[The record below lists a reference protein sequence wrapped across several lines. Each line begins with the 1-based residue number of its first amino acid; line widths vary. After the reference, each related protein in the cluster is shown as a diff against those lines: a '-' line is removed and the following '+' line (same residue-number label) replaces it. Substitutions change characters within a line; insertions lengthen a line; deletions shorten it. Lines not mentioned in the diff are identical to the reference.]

1 MLKKNEKIEN
11 INNSMDLINQYNEK
25 LNTLEIKYK
34 LLQQDYNDLLQNLE
48 INKQIIK
55 NFFKNTPFD
64 KKFKEVLSKMQEENK
79 LLYSQIDKLSNEN
92 KRLIVTSSKTNI
104 YKNQLEIAKGK
115 IFIFENILNE
125 KENIIKDLNKQ
136 LESKI
141 NYENE
146 EIKEENNENNENNE
160 KKVKVEKKYIHEI
173 YITEPNVAINNINDT
188 LQIYKEVNLNLSN
201 QIKMLKETLQKKNS
215 DLQKV
220 SLELYNCQKEISEYK
235 QQKNNA
241 DIISQLSL
249 NKELSSSK
257 YNKSSFSNTLENKN
271 SINNNASSEMSK
283 KKKSL
288 YDEIERLEGIKKSTK
303 ELNEKEF
310 DLTSEW
316 FDTLKHCNMSQEEY
330 VNYCKNKKTQKLTDV
345 IEYLYKYLI
354 DKNLQIKLMDEENE
368 QLNIENLRLNK
379 ENIELCEECN
389 RVKKIDGNST
399 FVNVDNNITHNNINI
414 NMMLDY
420 MKEVKQTITSSDFV
434 DGIVLDQ
441 LDFSSDFI
449 NNLNNNNNN
458 NVNLENNFNN
468 SCKEFKKKNITK
480 RSISESKIPLKKNL
494 KKKKDS
500 LNDYNDN
507 NKKNQKK

>member
-1 MLKKNEKIEN
+1 MLKKNEKIDT
-11 INNSMDLINQYNEK
+11 INNKINIVNHYVES

-34 LLQQDYNDLLQNLE
+34 LLQQENNDLLQNLE

-55 NFFKNTPFD
+55 NFFKNTPLD

-79 LLYSQIDKLSNEN
+79 LLNEKINKLSNEN
-92 KRLIVTSSKTNI
+92 KRLIITSSNTNI
-104 YKNQLEIAKGK
+104 YKNQLEVAKGK

-146 EIKEENNENNENNE
+146 IKEENNENNDN
-160 KKVKVEKKYIHEI
+160 KVKVEKKYIHEI
-173 YITEPNVAINNINDT
+173 YITEPNIAINNINDT

-215 DLQKV
+215 ELQKV
-220 SLELYNCQKEISEYK
+220 SLELYNSQKEISEYK

-257 YNKSSFSNTLENKN
+257 NNRSSFSNTLDNKN
-271 SINNNASSEMSK
+271 NISEMSK

-379 ENIELCEECN
+379 ENIELSEECEKI
-389 RVKKIDGNST
+389 KKIDGNST

-420 MKEVKQTITSSDFV
+420 MKEVKQTITSSEFV
-434 DGIVLDQ
+434 DGMALEQ

-449 NNLNNNNNN
+449 NANNN
-458 NVNLENNFNN
+458 NVDNINFNHNYN
-468 SCKEFKKKNITK
+468 SCKEIKKKNINRK
-480 RSISESKIPLKKNL
+480 SHSSNDSKIPFKKNNI
-494 KKKKDS
+494 KNKKDGI
-500 LNDYNDN
+500 N
-507 NKKNQKK
+507 NK

>member
-1 MLKKNEKIEN
+1 MLKKNETIEN
-11 INNSMDLINQYNEK
+11 INNSMDLINKYAEN
-25 LNTLEIKYK
+25 LNTLELKYK
-34 LLQQDYNDLLQNLE
+34 LLQQENNDLLQNLE

-64 KKFKEVLSKMQEENK
+64 KKFKEVLSKIQEENK
-79 LLYSQIDKLSNEN
+79 LLYEKIEKLSNEN

-104 YKNQLEIAKGK
+104 YKNQLEVAKGK
-115 IFIFENILNE
+115 IFIFENILTE

-146 EIKEENNENNENNE
+146 IKEENNENNEN
-160 KKVKVEKKYIHEI
+160 KVKSGKKYIHEI
-173 YITEPNVAINNINDT
+173 YITEPNIAINNINDT

-215 DLQKV
+215 ELQKV
-220 SLELYNCQKEISEYK
+220 SLELYNSQKEISEYK

-249 NKELSSSK
+249 NKDLSSSK
-257 YNKSSFSNTLENKN
+257 KDKSSFSNTLENKN
-271 SINNNASSEMSK
+271 SITNNNASSEMSK

-379 ENIELCEECN
+379 ENIELCEECD

-420 MKEVKQTITSSDFV
+420 MKEVKQTITSSEFV

-449 NNLNNNNNN
+449 NNNNNNNN
-458 NVNLENNFNN
+458 LNLENNFNN

-494 KKKKDS
+494 KNKKDNS
-500 LNDYNDN
+500 NDCN
-507 NKKNQKK
+507 NNIKKNQKK

>member
-1 MLKKNEKIEN
+1 MLKKNEKIDT
-11 INNSMDLINQYNEK
+11 INNKINIVNHYVES

-34 LLQQDYNDLLQNLE
+34 LLQQENNDLLQNLE

-55 NFFKNTPFD
+55 NFFKNTPFQ
-64 KKFKEVLSKMQEENK
+64 KKFKEVLSKIQEENK
-79 LLYSQIDKLSNEN
+79 LLYEQIDKLSNEN
-92 KRLIVTSSKTNI
+92 KRLLVTSSQTNI
-104 YKNQLEIAKGK
+104 YKNQLEVAKGK
-115 IFIFENILNE
+115 IFIFENILTE

-136 LESKI
+136 LENKLI
-141 NYENE
+141 EEKEEKLENEENKENKEKE
-146 EIKEENNENNENNE
+146 EIKE
-160 KKVKVEKKYIHEI
+160 KKFIHEI
-173 YITEPNVAINNINDT
+173 YITEPNIAINNINDT

-201 QIKMLKETLQKKNS
+201 QIKTLKETLSKKNS
-215 DLQKV
+215 ELQKI
-220 SLELYNCQKEISEYK
+220 SLELYNCQKEISEFK

-257 YNKSSFSNTLENKN
+257 NNRSSFSNTLDNKN
-271 SINNNASSEMSK
+271 NISEMSK

-379 ENIELCEECN
+379 ENIELSEECEKI
-389 RVKKIDGNST
+389 KKIDGNST

-420 MKEVKQTITSSDFV
+420 MKEVKQTITSSEFV
-434 DGIVLDQ
+434 DGMALEQ

-449 NNLNNNNNN
+449 NANNN
-458 NVNLENNFNN
+458 NVDNINFNHNYN
-468 SCKEFKKKNITK
+468 SCKEIKKKNINRK
-480 RSISESKIPLKKNL
+480 SHSSNDSKIPFKKNNI
-494 KKKKDS
+494 KNKKDGI
-500 LNDYNDN
+500 N
-507 NKKNQKK
+507 NK

>member
-1 MLKKNEKIEN
+1 MLKKNETIEN
-11 INNSMDLINQYNEK
+11 INNSMDLINKYAEN
-25 LNTLEIKYK
+25 LNTLELKYK
-34 LLQQDYNDLLQNLE
+34 LLQQENNDLLQNLE

-64 KKFKEVLSKMQEENK
+64 KKFKEVLSKIQEENK
-79 LLYSQIDKLSNEN
+79 LLYEKIDKLSNEN

-104 YKNQLEIAKGK
+104 YKNQLEVAKGK
-115 IFIFENILNE
+115 IFIFENILTE

-146 EIKEENNENNENNE
+146 IKEENNENNEN
-160 KKVKVEKKYIHEI
+160 KVKSGKKYIHEI
-173 YITEPNVAINNINDT
+173 YITEPNIAINNINDT
-188 LQIYKEVNLNLSN
+188 LQIYKEVNINLSN
-201 QIKMLKETLQKKNS
+201 QIKMLKETLEKKNE

-220 SLELYNCQKEISEYK
+220 SLELYNSQKEISEYK

-249 NKELSSSK
+249 NKDLSSSK
-257 YNKSSFSNTLENKN
+257 KDKSSFSNTLENKN
-271 SINNNASSEMSK
+271 SITNNNASSEMSK

-379 ENIELCEECN
+379 ENIELCEECD

-420 MKEVKQTITSSDFV
+420 MKEVKQTITSSEFV

-449 NNLNNNNNN
+449 NNNNNNNN
-458 NVNLENNFNN
+458 LNLENNFNN

-494 KKKKDS
+494 KNKKDNS
-500 LNDYNDN
+500 NDCN
-507 NKKNQKK
+507 NNIKKNQKK

>member
-1 MLKKNEKIEN
+1 MLKKNPTIQN
-11 INNSMDLINQYNEK
+11 INNSMDIINKYVEH
-25 LNTLEIKYK
+25 LHTLEIKYK
-34 LLQQDYNDLLQNLE
+34 LLQQENNDLLQNLE

-55 NFFKNTPFD
+55 NFFKNTPLD

-79 LLYSQIDKLSNEN
+79 LLNEKINKLSNEN
-92 KRLIVTSSKTNI
+92 KRLIITSSNTNI
-104 YKNQLEIAKGK
+104 YKNQLEVAKGK
-115 IFIFENILNE
+115 IFIFENILTE

-146 EIKEENNENNENNE
+146 IKEENNENNDN
-160 KKVKVEKKYIHEI
+160 KVKVEKKYIHEI
-173 YITEPNVAINNINDT
+173 YITEPNIAINNINDT
-188 LQIYKEVNLNLSN
+188 LQIYKEVNINLSN
-201 QIKMLKETLQKKNS
+201 QIKMLKETLEKKNE

-220 SLELYNCQKEISEYK
+220 SLELYNSQKEISEYK

-249 NKELSSSK
+249 NKDLSSSK
-257 YNKSSFSNTLENKN
+257 NNKSSFSNTLENKN
-271 SINNNASSEMSK
+271 SITNNASSEMSK

-368 QLNIENLRLNK
+368 HLNIENLRLNK
-379 ENIELCEECN
+379 ENIELCEECEKI
-389 RVKKIDGNST
+389 KKNDGNST

-449 NNLNNNNNN
+449 NNNNNNNIN
-458 NVNLENNFNN
+458 NNFNLENNFNN
-468 SCKEFKKKNITK
+468 SCKEFKKNNINK
-480 RSISESKIPLKKNL
+480 RSISENKIPFKKNL

-500 LNDYNDN
+500 LNDDN
-507 NKKNQKK
+507 NNTKNQKK

>member
-1 MLKKNEKIEN
+1 MLKKNETIEN
-11 INNSMDLINQYNEK
+11 INNSMDLINKYAEN
-25 LNTLEIKYK
+25 LNTLELKYK
-34 LLQQDYNDLLQNLE
+34 LLQQENNDLLQNLE

-64 KKFKEVLSKMQEENK
+64 KKFKEVLSKIQEENK
-79 LLYSQIDKLSNEN
+79 LLYEKIDKLSNEN

-104 YKNQLEIAKGK
+104 YKNQLEVAKGK
-115 IFIFENILNE
+115 IFIFENILTE

-146 EIKEENNENNENNE
+146 IKEENNENNEN
-160 KKVKVEKKYIHEI
+160 KVKSGKKYIHEI
-173 YITEPNVAINNINDT
+173 YITEPNIAINNINDT

-215 DLQKV
+215 ELQKV
-220 SLELYNCQKEISEYK
+220 SLELYNSQKEISEYK

-249 NKELSSSK
+249 NKDLSSSK
-257 YNKSSFSNTLENKN
+257 KDKSSFSNTLENKN
-271 SINNNASSEMSK
+271 SITNNNASSEMSK

-379 ENIELCEECN
+379 ENIELCEECD

-420 MKEVKQTITSSDFV
+420 MKEVKQTITSSEFV

-449 NNLNNNNNN
+449 NNNNNNNN
-458 NVNLENNFNN
+458 LNLENNFNN

-494 KKKKDS
+494 KNKKDNS
-500 LNDYNDN
+500 NDCN
-507 NKKNQKK
+507 NNIKKNQKK

>member
-220 SLELYNCQKEISEYK
+220 SLELYNCQKEISEFK

-257 YNKSSFSNTLENKN
+257 NNRSSFSNTLDNKN
-271 SINNNASSEMSK
+271 NISEMSK

-379 ENIELCEECN
+379 ENIELSEECEKI
-389 RVKKIDGNST
+389 KKIDGNST

-420 MKEVKQTITSSDFV
+420 MKEVKQTITSSEFV
-434 DGIVLDQ
+434 DGIALEQ

-449 NNLNNNNNN
+449 NANNN
-458 NVNLENNFNN
+458 NVDNINFNHNYN
-468 SCKEFKKKNITK
+468 SCKDIKKKNINRKTH
-480 RSISESKIPLKKNL
+480 SSNDSKIPFKKNNI
-494 KKKKDS
+494 KNKKDGI
-500 LNDYNDN
+500 N
-507 NKKNQKK
+507 NK

>member
-1 MLKKNEKIEN
+1 
-11 INNSMDLINQYNEK
+11 
-25 LNTLEIKYK
+25 
-34 LLQQDYNDLLQNLE
+34 
-48 INKQIIK
+48 
-55 NFFKNTPFD
+55 
-64 KKFKEVLSKMQEENK
+64 
-79 LLYSQIDKLSNEN
+79 
-92 KRLIVTSSKTNI
+92 
-104 YKNQLEIAKGK
+104 
-115 IFIFENILNE
+115 
-125 KENIIKDLNKQ
+125 
-136 LESKI
+136 
-141 NYENE
+141 
-146 EIKEENNENNENNE
+146 
-160 KKVKVEKKYIHEI
+160 
-173 YITEPNVAINNINDT
+173 
-188 LQIYKEVNLNLSN
+188 
-201 QIKMLKETLQKKNS
+201 MLKETLQKKNS
-215 DLQKV
+215 ELQKV
-220 SLELYNCQKEISEYK
+220 SLELYNSQKEISEYK

-249 NKELSSSK
+249 NKDLSSSK
-257 YNKSSFSNTLENKN
+257 KDKSSFSNTLENKN
-271 SINNNASSEMSK
+271 SITNNNASSEMSK

-368 QLNIENLRLNK
+368 HLNIENLRLNK
-379 ENIELCEECN
+379 ENIELCEECD

-420 MKEVKQTITSSDFV
+420 MKEVKQTITSSEFV

-449 NNLNNNNNN
+449 NNNNNNL
-458 NVNLENNFNN
+458 NLENNFNN

-480 RSISESKIPLKKNL
+480 RSISESKIPLKKKF
-494 KKKKDS
+494 KK
-500 LNDYNDN
+500 
-507 NKKNQKK
+507 